1 MNREQLQAR
10 RNRLKRIAQEHT
22 DAGRIFMAAKV
33 REEMREIELQ
43 LSDQSSIIEL
53 VDSKALHN

>member
-10 RNRLKRIAQEHT
+10 RGRLKRIAQEHT
-22 DAGRIFMAAKV
+22 DSGRIFMGAKI
-33 REEMREIELQ
+33 RKEIAEIDLQ

-53 VDSKALHN
+53 VDSKALYN